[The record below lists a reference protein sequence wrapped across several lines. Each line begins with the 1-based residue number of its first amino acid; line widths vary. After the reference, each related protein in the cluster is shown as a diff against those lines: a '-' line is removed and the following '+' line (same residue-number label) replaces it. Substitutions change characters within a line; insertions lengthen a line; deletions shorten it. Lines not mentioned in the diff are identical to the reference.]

1 MKKILAF
8 VQSSE
13 YTVAQC
19 ENVSHSD
26 HVQSIPYFIGYLLY
40 MNSIKCFFVCLDW
53 FFTSKSTNF
62 QSFQDGSSR
71 VKPEDKVSCSRTQC
85 SASGEAQTRNPSI
98 QSQALYHWATAL
110 LHNLCD
116 SYTIRLNTHCTF
128 DFKLFMSFSECFCS
142 FKWITNVCLWG

>member
-40 MNSIKCFFVCLDW
+40 MNSIKCFFVCLD
-53 FFTSKSTNF
+53 
-62 QSFQDGSSR
+62 
-71 VKPEDKVSCSRTQC
+71 
-85 SASGEAQTRNPSI
+85 
-98 QSQALYHWATAL
+98 
-110 LHNLCD
+110 
-116 SYTIRLNTHCTF
+116 
-128 DFKLFMSFSECFCS
+128 
-142 FKWITNVCLWG
+142 